1 MEFVAKGGVSQDKAD
16 VLADVLAE
24 KITRMGDVKVVT
36 KWDITS
42 MLNLEKQKRLVGCTT
57 TECVNE
63 IGGALGIEWMV
74 SGNVSLFGETYLLNL
89 KLFDVKNAD
98 VPSRVTRKIKGGED
112 ELLEELPEAAHE
124 LFEKAAARLQ
134 LIPTVTVASRRTQLL
149 WESPSAVTV
158 FTRKDIRNSGA
169 VELADLLRR
178 VPGFDVYQVKPGFP
192 VVGARSMTTAGN
204 NLILLLV
211 DGREAVYEFTGFA
224 FWNVLSIDMEEIER
238 IEVIRG
244 PGSALYGA
252 NAFAAVVSITTV
264 ADRQVGGTD
273 IYTGAG
279 ETGQY
284 HLFGRYRDAFNL
296 GVGDLSFS
304 VGLGLKGRVSPS
316 DVRDDMAMENF
327 RTHGYLRYQKGRQFD
342 LSLHTGVSSGNGLF
356 YVEIGD
362 QRLTEALNFWTMG
375 KAKFLF
381 GEMATLKL
389 QLYHAFTGG
398 TFFYRTRFSAYDIWI
413 ADAPENTMLS
423 NTVDGMVQFDW
434 QITDNV
440 LLISGGNL
448 RFTNVGWEKVFL
460 SRYVEWRGGAF
471 LHVQWSPWDVLQMT
485 GGMRIDLNTLTET
498 AFSPRATAIYRPWKN
513 HCFRLGY
520 GVAFRKPSSYE
531 TNAHMTIEDYNPATP
546 EIVEKMKTQFGNESL
561 KNENVQSFEVGW
573 RANFLDDRMRVSIDL
588 FYNLYRDKI
597 IFVIDIP
604 TNLGMPNILES
615 TLRLENAGADV
626 NAVGGE
632 IGFDGRL
639 LDDLVFWCN
648 LGLRHVTNSAT
659 GERMPSEPRLR
670 ANLGGRYKLDNGL
683 LVDVALHYVSLY
695 KMPLIDPENV
705 LNNPEQVPLGENLL
719 MICRIGYQLK
729 PSKEQTL
736 EGGLNV
742 FTPLGSSF
750 REYPGTPIPNW
761 HRLRYMSDFGGEV
774 LARMVSLY
782 LRGRF

>member
-1 MEFVAKGGVSQDKAD
+1 MGHRIGILLSVVLLQICVTALAQDQVTIGVMEFVAKGGVSQDKAD

-279 ETGQY
+279 ETG
-284 HLFGRYRDAFNL
+284 
-296 GVGDLSFS
+296 
-304 VGLGLKGRVSPS
+304 
-316 DVRDDMAMENF
+316 
-327 RTHGYLRYQKGRQFD
+327 
-342 LSLHTGVSSGNGLF
+342 
-356 YVEIGD
+356 
-362 QRLTEALNFWTMG
+362 
-375 KAKFLF
+375 
-381 GEMATLKL
+381 
-389 QLYHAFTGG
+389 
-398 TFFYRTRFSAYDIWI
+398 
-413 ADAPENTMLS
+413 
-423 NTVDGMVQFDW
+423 
-434 QITDNV
+434 
-440 LLISGGNL
+440 
-448 RFTNVGWEKVFL
+448 
-460 SRYVEWRGGAF
+460 
-471 LHVQWSPWDVLQMT
+471 
-485 GGMRIDLNTLTET
+485 
-498 AFSPRATAIYRPWKN
+498 
-513 HCFRLGY
+513 
-520 GVAFRKPSSYE
+520 
-531 TNAHMTIEDYNPATP
+531 
-546 EIVEKMKTQFGNESL
+546 
-561 KNENVQSFEVGW
+561 
-573 RANFLDDRMRVSIDL
+573 
-588 FYNLYRDKI
+588 
-597 IFVIDIP
+597 
-604 TNLGMPNILES
+604 
-615 TLRLENAGADV
+615 
-626 NAVGGE
+626 
-632 IGFDGRL
+632 
-639 LDDLVFWCN
+639 
-648 LGLRHVTNSAT
+648 
-659 GERMPSEPRLR
+659 
-670 ANLGGRYKLDNGL
+670 
-683 LVDVALHYVSLY
+683 
-695 KMPLIDPENV
+695 
-705 LNNPEQVPLGENLL
+705 
-719 MICRIGYQLK
+719 
-729 PSKEQTL
+729 
-736 EGGLNV
+736 
-742 FTPLGSSF
+742 
-750 REYPGTPIPNW
+750 
-761 HRLRYMSDFGGEV
+761 
-774 LARMVSLY
+774 
-782 LRGRF
+782 